1 VDTGDNAMIAGFI
14 VTGNSN
20 KAIVLRGRGPSLAAF
35 GISDPLVDPM
45 LELHAANGSLITSN
59 DDWKDSQRSQIEG
72 TIYQPSED
80 RESVILATLAPTAYT
95 TILTGKSNT
104 AGVGI
109 VEVFDN
115 NQAVDSQ
122 LGQISTRGL
131 VAGGN
136 DVMIAGFILG
146 GGQGPTHIAIR
157 GIGPSLGQFGIANP
171 LSDPTLELH
180 DGNGATLIANDNWN
194 DDPVSA
200 GQLTAHGLALSNPKE
215 SGIFTLL
222 PPGQFTAILAGKNG
236 GTGIGIVEAY
246 NLQ

>member
-1 VDTGDNAMIAGFI
+1 VDTGENAMIAGLI
-14 VTGNSN
+14 ITGNSN

-35 GISDPLVDPM
+35 GISDPLLDPVI
-45 LELHAANGSLITSN
+45 ELHGSNGSLITMN
-59 DDWKDSQRSQIEG
+59 DNWKDTQRSQIEG
-72 TIYQPSED
+72 TIFQPTDD
-80 RESVILATLAPTAYT
+80 RESVILIALAPSAYT
-95 TILTGKSNT
+95 AILTGKNNT

-115 NQAVDSQ
+115 DQAANSQ

-146 GGQGPTHIAIR
+146 GSQTPTHIAIR
-157 GIGPSLGQFGIANP
+157 GIGPSLGQFGINHP

-180 DGNGATLIANDNWN
+180 DGNGTTLIANDDWT

-200 GQLTAHGLALSNPKE
+200 AQLTANGLALSNTKE
-215 SGIFTLL
+215 SGIFTSL
-222 PPGQFTAILAGKNG
+222 PAGQFTAILAGKNG
-236 GTGIGIVEAY
+236 AVGIGVVEVY
-246 NLQ
+246 NLK